1 MNTIQCDIDNLFKA
15 LNIKAKVDGIEHGL
29 RTCSYFIKLEVGEK
43 VAKIRSLTEELS
55 LIIKSISEPKIRVS
69 TATGHVVVEATTSNS
84 PIAIDLATIIDAS
97 EAQNMHLPLVIGKS
111 MNDKIF
117 AMDLAEC
124 PHVLIG
130 GTTGAGKSILS
141 KTILYSLM
149 FKYTKKELKLVLV
162 DPKGTELKPFSESSF
177 CAAYCNT
184 IEQTQ
189 AIFEK
194 LVAEMERRYQRLSQ
208 IKIEDL
214 KLVPKEN
221 RPPFVCVVIDEL
233 ADILLQDTKK
243 KLYTNL
249 VRLLQKARACG
260 IHIIANTQRP
270 SKEVVSGLIKSNMP
284 VQIALRTANQ
294 YDSRIILGEDG
305 AESLVGKGDMLVK
318 YNGIITRVQGAII
331 V

>member
-1 MNTIQCDIDNLFKA
+1 
-15 LNIKAKVDGIEHGL
+15 
-29 RTCSYFIKLEVGEK
+29 
-43 VAKIRSLTEELS
+43 
-55 LIIKSISEPKIRVS
+55 
-69 TATGHVVVEATTSNS
+69 
-84 PIAIDLATIIDAS
+84 
-97 EAQNMHLPLVIGKS
+97 MHLPLVIGKS
-111 MNDKIF
+111 MSNQIF

-124 PHVLIG
+124 PHILIG

-141 KTILYSLM
+141 KTILHSLVY
-149 FKYTKKELKLVLV
+149 KYTNNDVKLVLI
-162 DPKGTELKPFSESSF
+162 DPKGTELKPFAESSF
-177 CAAYCNT
+177 CASYCNT

-189 AIFEK
+189 MIFEK
-194 LVAEMERRYQRLSQ
+194 LVAEMERRYQHLSQ
-208 IKIEDL
+208 IKVGDI
-214 KLVPKEN
+214 KLMPKAS
-221 RPPFVCVVIDEL
+221 RPPFICVVIDEL

-294 YDSRIILGEDG
+294 YDSRIILGEEG

-318 YNGIITRVQGAII
+318 YNGVITRVQGAI
-331 V
+331 VA